1 MNDERKRI
9 ARQYVHDMV
18 RSFVKGD
25 TERPGGALT
34 MTSIYAPDI
43 ERLLEIACYSDNY
56 AKKHKALNPF
66 CVSNYY
72 DIDGHCVHSLK
83 GTVTIIFNGVSIQ
96 QKEYAGRSPSG
107 GAHAERLESV
117 AKYKEGDAVPPGLR
131 SSPPR
136 PGEAREARQREDEPH
151 PK

>member
-1 MNDERKRI
+1 MNLWMNDERKRI

-25 TERPGGALT
+25 ALT

-43 ERLLEIACYSDNY
+43 ERLLEIACNSDNY
-56 AKKHKALNPF
+56 ATKHRELNPF

-72 DIDGHCVHSLK
+72 DIDGHCVHSLN

-96 QKEYAGRSPSG
+96 QKEYA
-107 GAHAERLESV
+107 ERLESV
-117 AKYKEGDAVPPGLR
+117 AKYKE
-131 SSPPR
+131 
-136 PGEAREARQREDEPH
+136 EREARQRKDEPH

>member
-1 MNDERKRI
+1 MNLWMNDERKTI

-18 RSFVKGD
+18 RSFVKG
-25 TERPGGALT
+25 EALT

-43 ERLLEIACYSDNY
+43 ERLLEIACDCDNY
-56 AKKHKALNPF
+56 ATKHKALNPF

-96 QKEYAGRSPSG
+96 QKEYAEQLASI
-107 GAHAERLESV
+107 E
-117 AKYKEGDAVPPGLR
+117 KYKE
-131 SSPPR
+131 
-136 PGEAREARQREDEPH
+136 EREARQRKDEPH

>member
-1 MNDERKRI
+1 MNLWMNDERKTI

-18 RSFVKGD
+18 RSFVK
-25 TERPGGALT
+25 EREALT
-34 MTSIYAPDI
+34 MTAIYAPDI
-43 ERLLEIACYSDNY
+43 ERLLEIACNSDNY
-56 AKKHKALNPF
+56 ATKHRELNPF

-96 QKEYAGRSPSG
+96 QKEYA
-107 GAHAERLESV
+107 ERLESV
-117 AKYKEGDAVPPGLR
+117 AKYKE
-131 SSPPR
+131 
-136 PGEAREARQREDEPH
+136 EREARQRKDEPH

>member
-1 MNDERKRI
+1 MNLWMNDERKTI

-18 RSFVKGD
+18 RSFV
-25 TERPGGALT
+25 TEREAEGLT
-34 MTSIYAPDI
+34 MTSIYAPDL
-43 ERLLEIACYSDNY
+43 ERLLEIACNSDNY
-56 AKKHKALNPF
+56 ATKHKELNPF

-96 QKEYAGRSPSG
+96 QKEYA
-107 GAHAERLESV
+107 ERLASIE
-117 AKYKEGDAVPPGLR
+117 KYKEGDAE
-131 SSPPR
+131 R
-136 PGEAREARQREDEPH
+136 PGEAREARQRKDEPH

>member
-1 MNDERKRI
+1 MNLWMNDERKRI

-18 RSFVKGD
+18 RSFVK
-25 TERPGGALT
+25 EREQEGLK
-34 MTSIYAPDI
+34 MTAVYAPHI
-43 ERLLEIACYSDNY
+43 EQLLEIACCSDNY
-56 AKKHKALNPF
+56 ATKHRELNPF

-72 DIDGHCVHSLK
+72 DIDGHCVHSLN

-117 AKYKEGDAVPPGLR
+117 AKYKE
-131 SSPPR
+131 
-136 PGEAREARQREDEPH
+136 AREARQRKDEPH

>member
-1 MNDERKRI
+1 MNLWMNDERKGI

-18 RSFVKGD
+18 RSFVK
-25 TERPGGALT
+25 EREAEGLT

-56 AKKHKALNPF
+56 ATKHKELNPF

-72 DIDGHCVHSLK
+72 DIDGHCVHSLN

-96 QKEYAGRSPSG
+96 QKEYA
-107 GAHAERLESV
+107 ESLKRATSFRGV
-117 AKYKEGDAVPPGLR
+117 HKEGSCP
-131 SSPPR
+131 
-136 PGEAREARQREDEPH
+136 EP
-151 PK
+151 K

>member
-1 MNDERKRI
+1 MNLWMNDERKTI

-18 RSFVKGD
+18 RSFVK
-25 TERPGGALT
+25 EREQEGLT

-43 ERLLEIACYSDNY
+43 ERLLEIACNSDNY
-56 AKKHKALNPF
+56 ATKHRELNPF

-72 DIDGHCVHSLK
+72 DIDGHCVHSLN

-96 QKEYAGRSPSG
+96 QKEYA
-107 GAHAERLESV
+107 ERLESV
-117 AKYKEGDAVPPGLR
+117 AKYKE
-131 SSPPR
+131 
-136 PGEAREARQREDEPH
+136 EREARQRKDEPH